1 MAGPKTRPLLQ
12 APDLSRTVPSP
23 SEATLPQ
30 RTDPNDSRFAGAEQF
45 ETPEAL
51 LRGVKNG
58 SVRTLN
64 PDTMPRSVGAE
75 KSTPVEPPRRRSP
88 ELSLSTKVPEHVMR
102 ELRRRYADTGV
113 TIRVQVLLAL
123 KAQGFEID
131 EDDLQDERKH
141 PRR

>member
-12 APDLSRTVPSP
+12 APDLSPTAPSDAP
-23 SEATLPQ
+23 RPP
-30 RTDPNDSRFAGAEQF
+30 RTDPDDSRFAGAEQF

-64 PDTMPRSVGAE
+64 PETMPRPVGAE
-75 KSTPVEPPRRRSP
+75 PSPPAEPPRRRSP
-88 ELSLSTKVPEHVMR
+88 ELSLSTKVPEGVMR

-123 KAQGFEID
+123 KAQGFEIG

-141 PRR
+141 QRR

>member
-1 MAGPKTRPLLQ
+1 MIS
-12 APDLSRTVPSP
+12 D
-23 SEATLPQ
+23 
-30 RTDPNDSRFAGAEQF
+30 FAGAEQF
-45 ETPEAL
+45 ETREAL

-58 SVRTLN
+58 SVRTIN
-64 PDTMPRSVGAE
+64 PETMPRSIG
-75 KSTPVEPPRRRSP
+75 VEASAPADPPRRRSP
-88 ELSLSTKVPEHVMR
+88 ELSLSTKVPDHVMR

-141 PRR
+141 QRR

>member
-12 APDLSRTVPSP
+12 VPDLSPTVPADAP
-23 SEATLPQ
+23 LPQ

-45 ETPEAL
+45 ETSEAL

-64 PDTMPRSVGAE
+64 PETMPRSVGAE
-75 KSTPVEPPRRRSP
+75 TTPPAEPPRRRSP
-88 ELSLSTKVPEHVMR
+88 ELSLSTKVPESVMR
-102 ELRRRYADTGV
+102 ELRRRYADNGL

>member
-1 MAGPKTRPLLQ
+1 MAGSKTRPSLQ
-12 APDLSRTVPSP
+12 APDLSPTVPSDAP
-23 SEATLPQ
+23 LPQ

-64 PDTMPRSVGAE
+64 PETMPRSVGVEA
-75 KSTPVEPPRRRSP
+75 SPPAEPPRRRSP
-88 ELSLSTKVPEHVMR
+88 ELSLSTKVPDHVMR
-102 ELRRRYADTGV
+102 ELRRRYANTGI

-141 PRR
+141 QRR

>member
-12 APDLSRTVPSP
+12 APDLSPTVP

-64 PDTMPRSVGAE
+64 PDTMPRSVEVETSA
-75 KSTPVEPPRRRSP
+75 PLEPPRRRSP

-131 EDDLQDERKH
+131 ENDLQDERKH

>member
-1 MAGPKTRPLLQ
+1 MMAGPKTRPLLQ
-12 APDLSRTVPSP
+12 APDLSPAVPS
-23 SEATLPQ
+23 STSLPL

-45 ETPEAL
+45 ETREAL

-64 PDTMPRSVGAE
+64 PETMPRAVGAE
-75 KSTPVEPPRRRSP
+75 ANPPVELPRRRSP
-88 ELSLSTKVPEHVMR
+88 ELSLSTKVPENVMR
-102 ELRRRYADTGV
+102 ELRHRYADTGV

-123 KAQGFEID
+123 KAQGFEIN

>member
-1 MAGPKTRPLLQ
+1 MAGSKTRPSLQ
-12 APDLSRTVPSP
+12 APDLSPTVPSDAP
-23 SEATLPQ
+23 LPQ

-64 PDTMPRSVGAE
+64 PDTMPRSGGLEGSALA
-75 KSTPVEPPRRRSP
+75 EPPRRRSP
-88 ELSLSTKVPEHVMR
+88 ELSLSTKVPDHVMR

-123 KAQGFEID
+123 KAQGFEIG

-141 PRR
+141 QRR

>member
-1 MAGPKTRPLLQ
+1 MASSKTRPSLQ
-12 APDLSRTVPSP
+12 APDLSETV
-23 SEATLPQ
+23 LPGSAKPP

-51 LRGVKNG
+51 IRGVKNG

-64 PDTMPRSVGAE
+64 PETMPRSAVNPAE
-75 KSTPVEPPRRRSP
+75 TPRRRSP
-88 ELSLSTKVPEHVMR
+88 EVSLSTRIPEYVMQ
-102 ELRRRYADTGV
+102 ELRRRYAVTGV
-113 TIRVQVLLAL
+113 TIRVQVLQAL
-123 KAQGFEID
+123 IGKGFEIH